1 MKYLKTFENWTG
13 SIEGFGNKAE
23 AEMRRSGEEIMRRAR
38 EEAERR
44 KAAETKCNCDNCDCE
59 NCDEEGCDCGCCC
72 ESTFN
77 ESKTTYRDIERF
89 LYKSYK
95 ERPTDDD
102 AELAER
108 AIMNPDFQDVA
119 EEMEDNEWPFTIAN
133 QIIKGDF
140 Y

>member
-1 MKYLKTFENWTG
+1 MPSKSKSQQRLMGQAYAYKKGDLKAKDLNPKYADEIKDLAKSMTKKQLEDFAKTDHKGLPQKVKESRIMNFE
-13 SIEGFGNKAE
+13 S
-23 AEMRRSGEEIMRRAR
+23 
-38 EEAERR
+38 
-44 KAAETKCNCDNCDCE
+44 
-59 NCDEEGCDCGCCC
+59 
-72 ESTFN
+72 FN

-133 QIIKGDF
+133 QIIRGDF